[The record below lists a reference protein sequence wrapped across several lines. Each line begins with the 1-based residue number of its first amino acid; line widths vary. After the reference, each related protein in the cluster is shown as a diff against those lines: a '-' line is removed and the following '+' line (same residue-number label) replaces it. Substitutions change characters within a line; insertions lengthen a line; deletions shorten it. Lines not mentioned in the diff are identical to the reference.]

1 MTGGGLG
8 GSLKGPG
15 KEAESL
21 AQVWVPS
28 RFNLSV
34 GLPRQ
39 RKAVLN
45 TFTGTLL
52 VLAGETWRRHLASG
66 RQFRCDQA
74 GATEGVALLQS
85 QGLLVPQNVNELD
98 VVRLHYLSEHF
109 SDSRLGVTVVP
120 TLACNLSCS
129 YCFQGTAQTPGVVR
143 TWTKAREDQVVQYI
157 ASAASG
163 KKAMDLCWFGGEP
176 LLAIKTISRVSSLL
190 IPACKQAGMSYSATL
205 VTNGT
210 LLSRDVVG
218 TLEKCGL
225 RYIQVTVDIPA
236 AEKRD
241 RRGCN
246 TVEAVL
252 DNLAF
257 AARRIPTHLR
267 INLGRDEPAE
277 FDRLY
282 DALVRRNLHHSLK
295 RVHFAHVFVP
305 ECGPRGCGFAA
316 MPYPI
321 YAQVSTRERRR
332 AKASCLPVD
341 DACWPEAIGCRAT
354 TRHSM
359 VIGPDGLLYKCPHD
373 VGLVGRNYGSVET
386 GTPTNLA
393 NLVPWLMYDW
403 LQYERCAEC
412 PILPGCGG
420 GCPHLHRFQPEQ
432 FDAMRYCESLLQQ
445 LRDRIQ
451 DRALAADGV
460 QSGAVRVIAEEAQ
473 PRGLRA

>member
-1 MTGGGLG
+1 MTGGGPG

-15 KEAESL
+15 KETESL

-28 RFNLSV
+28 RFNLPV
-34 GLPRQ
+34 DLPRR

-45 TFTGTLL
+45 TFTGALV
-52 VLAGETWRRHLASG
+52 VLAAETWRQHLASG
-66 RQFRCDQA
+66 RQSRCDQA
-74 GATEGVALLQS
+74 EAAEGVALLQS
-85 QGLLVPQNVNELD
+85 QGFLVPRDVNELD
-98 VVRLHYLSEHF
+98 VVRLHYLSENF
-109 SDSRLGVTVVP
+109 SDSRLGVTVVS

-129 YCFQGTAQTPGVVR
+129 YCFEGTARTPGVVR
-143 TWTKAREDQVVQYI
+143 AWTKRREDQVVQHI

-163 KKAMDLCWFGGEP
+163 KKAMDICWFGGEP

-205 VTNGT
+205 LTNGT

-218 TLEKCGL
+218 TLEECGL
-225 RYIQVTVDIPA
+225 RYIQVTVDVPA

-241 RRGCN
+241 RRGRG
-246 TVEAVL
+246 TAEAVL

-257 AARRIPTHLR
+257 AARRIPTRLR

-277 FDRLY
+277 FDLLY
-282 DALVRRNLHHSLK
+282 DALIRRNLHQHLK
-295 RVHFAHVFVP
+295 RVHFAHVFAP

-321 YAQVSTRERRR
+321 YAHVSTRERRR
-332 AKASCLPVD
+332 ANALRLPVD
-341 DACWPEAIGCRAT
+341 DACWPEEIGCRAT

-373 VGLVGRNYGSVET
+373 VGLAERSYGSVET

-412 PILPGCGG
+412 PVLPGCGG
-420 GCPHLHRFQPEQ
+420 GCPHLQRFQPEQ
-432 FDAMRYCESLLQQ
+432 FDAMRYCESFLQQ
-445 LRDRIQ
+445 LRDRIH
-451 DRALAADGV
+451 DRALATESL
-460 QSGAVRVIAEEAQ
+460 QSGALRVITGKAQ
-473 PRGLRA
+473 PRG

>member
-8 GSLKGPG
+8 GSLKGPS
-15 KEAESL
+15 KETESL
-21 AQVWVPS
+21 AQLWVPS
-28 RFNLSV
+28 RFNLPV
-34 GLPRQ
+34 DLPHQ

-45 TFTGTLL
+45 TFTGALV
-52 VLAGETWRRHLASG
+52 VLAEETWRQYLASG
-66 RQFRCDQA
+66 RQLRSDQA
-74 GATEGVALLQS
+74 EGAEGLALLQS
-85 QGLLVPQNVNELD
+85 QGFLVPQGVNELD
-98 VVRLHYLSEHF
+98 VVRLHYLSENF

-120 TLACNLSCS
+120 TLACNLRCS
-129 YCFQGTAQTPGVVR
+129 YCFEGTAQTPGVAR
-143 TWTKAREDQVVQYI
+143 AWTKKRENQVVQHI
-157 ASAASG
+157 AAAASG
-163 KKAMDLCWFGGEP
+163 KKAIDICWFGGEP

-210 LLSRDVVG
+210 LLSRDAVNA
-218 TLEKCGL
+218 LEKCRL

-241 RRGCN
+241 RRGRN

-257 AARRIPTHLR
+257 AARRIPLHLR

-282 DALVRRNLHHSLK
+282 EALIRRKLHQHLTK
-295 RVHFAHVFVP
+295 MHIAHILVP
-305 ECGPRGCGFAA
+305 ECGPRGCRFAA

-332 AKASCLPVD
+332 AKASRLPIND
-341 DACWPEAIGCRAT
+341 TCRPEAIGCSAT

-359 VIGPDGLLYKCPHD
+359 VIGPDGLLYKCPQD
-373 VGLVGRNYGSVET
+373 VGLAERSYGSVET

-393 NLVPWLMYDW
+393 NLVPWVMYDW

-412 PILPGCGG
+412 PVLPGCGG
-420 GCPHLHRFQPEQ
+420 GCPHLQRFQPEQ
-432 FDAMRYCESLLQQ
+432 FDAMGYCESLLQQ
-445 LRDRIQ
+445 LRDRIR
-451 DRALAADGV
+451 DRVLADESL
-460 QSGAVRVIAEEAQ
+460 QSGALRVITGKAQ
-473 PRGLRA
+473 PGGGHA